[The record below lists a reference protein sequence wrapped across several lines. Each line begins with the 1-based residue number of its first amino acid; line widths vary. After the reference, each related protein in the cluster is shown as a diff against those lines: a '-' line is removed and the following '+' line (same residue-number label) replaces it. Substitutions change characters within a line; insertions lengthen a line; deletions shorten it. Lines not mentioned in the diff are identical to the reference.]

1 MKSAIRAALLGG
13 LILAAGVAV
22 AGVTKATF
30 SNVVFSDGTVGT
42 IYAGSKITNKAVNT
56 ECDYQDA
63 NGQYL
68 GMFMSSAFA
77 STDPDALQ
85 SFCEAHFAERK

>member
-1 MKSAIRAALLGG
+1 MKSAVRAALFGG
-13 LILAAGVAV
+13 LILATGIAV

-42 IYAGSKITNKAVNT
+42 IYAGSKITNKAMFT
-56 ECDYQDA
+56 ECDYQD
-63 NGQYL
+63 NHGQYL
-68 GMFMSSAFA
+68 GMFQSSAFA

-85 SFCEAHFAERK
+85 TFCEAHFAERK